1 MLLEMLVQ
9 TSHLKLLVTSRS
21 PLRVRGEQEYRI
33 PPLDVSTP
41 TDTGQQG
48 TPAFGD
54 AVQLFVDR
62 AQSVVSSF
70 QVTSDNAAV
79 VEDICRMIDGLP
91 LALELAAARVSLLPL
106 PLLRSEL
113 SKGLDIL
120 SNGAQDLPERQ
131 QTMRQAIAWSYD
143 LLSAPEQMVFR
154 RLAIFAGGCTSE
166 AADAVCDPAGYP
178 RFIDVLTGLVRA
190 GLVTFDHDTD
200 GDVRIRLLEPIR
212 KFADACLE
220 GLERD
225 QTHQRHATCYRT
237 LALDVEPRLQRAD
250 QLVWLAYLRRE
261 RHNLH
266 QAIGYFTSNQQ
277 LEPAIDIV
285 WSLWRFWWLSGQQ
298 QEARQWLE
306 HIVDAMATSP
316 EPIDDMYAG
325 RAQTGLGSFAWAQ
338 GDDQKA
344 QPALDA
350 GIAHARQAGDTR
362 TEAIGLT
369 LRGLIRIRKNDLDT
383 AHDDLTSSSDIA
395 RQANDPWVS
404 AWTLSYLGILA
415 LVRHQHGLAEQHFA
429 DSLAMASKTEDRQPV
444 SEALYY
450 LGQLA
455 LTRGDSRSAGDWF
468 AQGFQIALEIQE
480 PILTGCY
487 LRGLAGILTRIG
499 DVADAVELLGY
510 VASTIDDSRIPWYM
524 DMLDRPV
531 REHILNQAHLGLGP
545 EKVQLLLVSGSSLQA
560 SEAVEIAHRASIATH
575 GLPARSRPE
584 SNGAE

>member
-1 MLLEMLVQ
+1 V
-9 TSHLKLLVTSRS
+9 
-21 PLRVRGEQEYRI
+21 
-33 PPLDVSTP
+33 
-41 TDTGQQG
+41 
-48 TPAFGD
+48 
-54 AVQLFVDR
+54 
-62 AQSVVSSF
+62 
-70 QVTSDNAAV
+70 
-79 VEDICRMIDGLP
+79 
-91 LALELAAARVSLLPL
+91 
-106 PLLRSEL
+106 
-113 SKGLDIL
+113 
-120 SNGAQDLPERQ
+120 
-131 QTMRQAIAWSYD
+131 
-143 LLSAPEQMVFR
+143 
-154 RLAIFAGGCTSE
+154 
-166 AADAVCDPAGYP
+166 
-178 RFIDVLTGLVRA
+178 
-190 GLVTFDHDTD
+190 
-200 GDVRIRLLEPIR
+200 
-212 KFADACLE
+212 
-220 GLERD
+220 
-225 QTHQRHATCYRT
+225 
-237 LALDVEPRLQRAD
+237 
-250 QLVWLAYLRRE
+250 
-261 RHNLH
+261 
-266 QAIGYFTSNQQ
+266 
-277 LEPAIDIV
+277 
-285 WSLWRFWWLSGQQ
+285 
-298 QEARQWLE
+298 
-306 HIVDAMATSP
+306 
-316 EPIDDMYAG
+316 YAG
-325 RAQTGLGSFAWAQ
+325 RALTGLGSFAWAQ

-395 RQANDPWVS
+395 SQANDPWVS

-415 LVRHQHGLAEQHFA
+415 LVRHQHGLAEQYFA

-455 LTRGDSRSAGDWF
+455 LTRGDSRSTGDWF
-468 AQGFQIALEIQE
+468 AQGLQIALEIQE

-499 DVADAVELLGY
+499 D

-545 EKVQLLLVSGSSLQA
+545 EKVQLLLVSGSSLLA